1 MPDSG
6 IQKCIM
12 SHLALRSCIWA
23 VQWLWQFQGTKTSDR
38 LQKLLKILAKMKQ
51 HKLWWPISLMS
62 IMKESIVVNVTVE
75 GLKVVLK
82 VFPEGLTTGTPPAEL
97 TGVKAKVTQQADQSQ
112 FTSDDINKVEIYLDN
127 ALEDKGSTSEF
138 VLLPSLIFCI
148 FMLHSSYCV
157 ADDSETWNCIIESLH
172 AWQCPA
178 NIWL

>member
-1 MPDSG
+1 
-6 IQKCIM
+6 
-12 SHLALRSCIWA
+12 
-23 VQWLWQFQGTKTSDR
+23 
-38 LQKLLKILAKMKQ
+38 
-51 HKLWWPISLMS
+51 MS
-62 IMKESIVVNVTVE
+62 ILKESIVVNVTVE

-157 ADDSETWNCIIESLH
+157 ADDSET
-172 AWQCPA
+172 
-178 NIWL
+178 